1 MNNDTP
7 DDDRTVASPTP
18 NGPRPEADAAPA
30 PAPSARQESA
40 NALPL
45 GTYLDEFELR
55 SFAGEGGFSIVY
67 RAWDHSLKRQVAV
80 KEYFPSGMVGRS
92 GGTQV
97 VVRSER
103 HADAF
108 EAGLKAFVKEA
119 QLLAQFDHP
128 ALIKV
133 YRFWKANGSAYM
145 VMPFCEGITLR
156 DDWRSKADPPD
167 EMALMTLL
175 DPLTEALGVLHAERW
190 YHRDIAPD
198 NVMLLAGTRRPLLL
212 DFGAARQVIGDM
224 THALTVI
231 LKPGYA
237 PIEQWGEV
245 PGMKQGPWTDVYALA
260 AMIHFG
266 ITRRTPPPSVG
277 RLVND
282 GYEPLVRAAAGRY
295 SERFLAA
302 IDHALMVRPEQRTQS
317 IEQFR
322 DEIGLNDFARD
333 RTMTWMPNA
342 PSSGHTLMPDLELPD
357 AAPAQPVEPA
367 QPPSGPEFTQR
378 PGHTP
383 HSAFE
388 PAYEPRT
395 QPMAPPAPSSS
406 SSRPMVMFAAGL
418 VVTGVLGAGGYAL
431 FKPKAGGPDNAAP
444 SPAQVATTT
453 PPAAA
458 PASVAAPAPAPAP
471 SVPAPTSSPADFS
484 VTAEFQR
491 LAKAQTAGHSV
502 ELTLVRTTVRSEKD
516 SIAFTVKS
524 SQEGYLYVYNRGSD
538 GSLLQVYPNKK
549 SGSPKVR
556 KDVPID
562 LPRQADDELRISG
575 PSGTSELLVMVSK
588 LQRDHS
594 ALPARIE
601 HGYSFYPTGQAAAA
615 LAAKNDGPLPWFAGK
630 PKCPAGA
637 ATCTDEFGAAVVT
650 FNIVQ

>member
-7 DDDRTVASPTP
+7 DDDRTVTSPMPTGPQPAP
-18 NGPRPEADAAPA
+18 NAAPA
-30 PAPSARQESA
+30 PAPSGRQDSG

-55 SFAGEGGFSIVY
+55 SVAGEGGFSIVY

-103 HADAF
+103 HTDAF
-108 EAGLKAFVKEA
+108 EAGLKSFVEEA
-119 QLLAQFDHP
+119 RLLAQFDHP

-156 DDWRSKADPPD
+156 DDWRAKADPPD
-167 EMALMTLL
+167 ETALMTLL

-266 ITRRTPPPSVG
+266 IMRRTPPPSVG

-282 GYEPLVRAAAGRY
+282 GYEPLLQAAAGRY

-302 IDHALMVRPEQRTQS
+302 VDHALMVRPELRTQS

-322 DEIGLNDFARD
+322 DEIGLNDLRGTAR
-333 RTMTWMPNA
+333 
-342 PSSGHTLMPDLELPD
+342 
-357 AAPAQPVEPA
+357 
-367 QPPSGPEFTQR
+367 
-378 PGHTP
+378 
-383 HSAFE
+383 
-388 PAYEPRT
+388 
-395 QPMAPPAPSSS
+395 
-406 SSRPMVMFAAGL
+406 
-418 VVTGVLGAGGYAL
+418 
-431 FKPKAGGPDNAAP
+431 
-444 SPAQVATTT
+444 
-453 PPAAA
+453 
-458 PASVAAPAPAPAP
+458 
-471 SVPAPTSSPADFS
+471 
-484 VTAEFQR
+484 
-491 LAKAQTAGHSV
+491 
-502 ELTLVRTTVRSEKD
+502 
-516 SIAFTVKS
+516 
-524 SQEGYLYVYNRGSD
+524 
-538 GSLLQVYPNKK
+538 
-549 SGSPKVR
+549 
-556 KDVPID
+556 
-562 LPRQADDELRISG
+562 
-575 PSGTSELLVMVSK
+575 
-588 LQRDHS
+588 
-594 ALPARIE
+594 
-601 HGYSFYPTGQAAAA
+601 
-615 LAAKNDGPLPWFAGK
+615 
-630 PKCPAGA
+630 
-637 ATCTDEFGAAVVT
+637 
-650 FNIVQ
+650 

>member
-7 DDDRTVASPTP
+7 DDDRTIVQPPSSTGA
-18 NGPRPEADAAPA
+18 PRADAPA
-30 PAPSARQESA
+30 PAPAPAAGRQDSG

-55 SFAGEGGFSIVY
+55 TVAGEGGFSIVY

-103 HADAF
+103 HTDAF
-108 EAGLKAFVKEA
+108 EAGLRSFVEEA
-119 QLLAQFDHP
+119 RLLAQFDHP

-156 DDWRSKADPPD
+156 DDWRSKPDSPD

-260 AMIHFG
+260 ATIHFG
-266 ITRRTPPPSVG
+266 IMRRTPPPSVG

-282 GYEPLVRAAAGRY
+282 GYEPLTKAAAGRY

-302 IDHALMVRPEQRTQS
+302 VDHALAVRPELRTQS

-322 DEIGLNDFARD
+322 DEIGLNDFVRE
-333 RTMTWMPNA
+333 RTQTWMPNA
-342 PSSGHTLMPDLELPD
+342 AGASAGSTVMGAQASARTQLDAPKAVP
-357 AAPAQPVEPA
+357 AAPAAPA
-367 QPPSGPEFTQR
+367 AVEFTVKMDTA
-378 PGHTP
+378 PEP
-383 HSAFE
+383 LDFE
-388 PAYEPRT
+388 MRT
-395 QPMAPPAPSSS
+395 QPVTPAPAAAPPPPARNPLL
-406 SSRPMVMFAAGL
+406 MFGVGL
-418 VVTGVLGAGGYAL
+418 AVTGLLGVGGYAL
-431 FKPKAGGPDNAAP
+431 LKP
-444 SPAQVATTT
+444 
-453 PPAAA
+453 A
-458 PASVAAPAPAPAP
+458 PAPAPPPVVVGPAPTPAPAPAPAP
-471 SVPAPTSSPADFS
+471 VPAPEPAPAPVARPTEFNVTDEFS
-484 VTAEFQR
+484 R
-491 LAKAQTAGHSV
+491 LAKAQTAGHAV
-502 ELTLVRTTVRSEKD
+502 DVTLVRTTVRSEKD
-516 SIAFTVKS
+516 AIAFTVKS
-524 SQEGYLYVYNRGSD
+524 EQEGHLYIFNRGSD
-538 GSLLQVYPNKK
+538 GSLLQIYPNKK
-549 SGSPKVR
+549 SGLLRIR
-556 KDVPID
+556 KDAPTD
-562 LPRQADDELRISG
+562 LPRANDDELRISG

-588 LQRDHS
+588 LPRD
-594 ALPARIE
+594 LPPPARVD
-601 HGYSFYPTGQAAAA
+601 HGYSYYQTGPAAAA
-615 LAAKNDGPLPWFAGK
+615 LAAKHSGPLPWFAGK
-630 PKCPAGA
+630 PKCPASGDCA
-637 ATCTDEFGAAVVT
+637 DAFGANVVT

>member
-7 DDDRTVASPTP
+7 DDDRTVAQPAPT
-18 NGPRPEADAAPA
+18 GPRPTTDSSPVPA
-30 PAPSARQESA
+30 ARQDSG

-156 DDWRSKADPPD
+156 DDWKSKADPPD

-282 GYEPLVRAAAGRY
+282 GYEPLVKAAAGRY

-302 IDHALMVRPEQRTQS
+302 VDRALAVRPEQRTQS

-322 DEIGLNDFARD
+322 DEIGLNDFQRE
-333 RTMTWMPNA
+333 RTMTWMPSA
-342 PSSGHTLMPDLELPD
+342 SAGSGHTVMPDLELPD
-357 AAPAQPVEPA
+357 PMQAQPVEA
-367 QPPSGPEFTQR
+367 GISRSGPEFTIQS
-378 PGHTP
+378 G
-383 HSAFE
+383 
-388 PAYEPRT
+388 RT
-395 QPMAPPAPSSS
+395 APPTDFVPPASPARPEAASPS
-406 SSRPMVMFAAGL
+406 SSRPALLFVAGL
-418 VVTGVLGAGGYAL
+418 VVTGILGAGGYL
-431 FKPKAGGPDNAAP
+431 LLKPK
-444 SPAQVATTT
+444 
-453 PPAAA
+453 PPAK
-458 PASVAAPAPAPAP
+458 PVPDVAQQSEKPAPAP
-471 SVPAPTSSPADFS
+471 SSPSVQPAPVPDQKTPPAPPPPPVFDAVNDFKRI
-484 VTAEFQR
+484 VE
-491 LAKAQTAGHSV
+491 AQTASHQV
-502 ELTLVRTTVRSEKD
+502 EVSLVRTTVRSEKD
-516 SIAFTVKS
+516 DIAFTVKS
-524 SQEGYLYVYNRGSD
+524 AVDGYLYVFNHGSD
-538 GSLLQVYPNKK
+538 GSLLQLYPNKTE
-549 SGSPKVR
+549 GTPRLR
-556 KDVPID
+556 KNVPLN
-562 LPRQADDELRISG
+562 LPRDPGVKFNISG
-575 PSGTSELLVMVSK
+575 PSGVNHLLFIVST

-594 ALPARIE
+594 AFSPRNE
-601 HGYSFYPTGQAAAA
+601 SGFFFYPTGDTATA
-615 LAAKNDGPLPWFAGK
+615 LSVKHKGPLPWVAGT
-630 PKCPAGA
+630 PKCPPSGP
-637 ATCTDEFGAAVVT
+637 CNDEFGATVAT
-650 FNIVQ
+650 FNVVQ

>member
-7 DDDRTVASPTP
+7 DDDRTVASPMPT
-18 NGPRPEADAAPA
+18 GPRPSPAPA
-30 PAPSARQESA
+30 PAASARQDSG

-55 SFAGEGGFSIVY
+55 SVAGEGGFSIVY

-92 GGTQV
+92 AGTQV

-103 HADAF
+103 HTDAF
-108 EAGLKAFVKEA
+108 EAGLKSFVEEA
-119 QLLAQFDHP
+119 RLLAQFDHP

-156 DDWRSKADPPD
+156 DDWRAKADPPD
-167 EMALMTLL
+167 ETALMTLL

-282 GYEPLVRAAAGRY
+282 GYEPLVQAAAGRY

-302 IDHALMVRPEQRTQS
+302 VDHALMVRPEQRTQS

-322 DEIGLNDFARD
+322 DEIGLNDFSRD

-342 PSSGHTLMPDLELPD
+342 PSATSGQTVMPDLELPD
-357 AAPAQPVEPA
+357 NAPVPVTEPA
-367 QPPSGPEFTQR
+367 PPEFTQR
-378 PGHTP
+378 PGQP
-383 HSAFE
+383 EPLPFE
-388 PAYEPRT
+388 ART
-395 QPMAPPAPSSS
+395 QPMPAPAPAPSSGK
-406 SSRPMVMFAAGL
+406 PMMLFAAGL

-431 FKPKAGGPDNAAP
+431 LKPKASPPVTAAAP
-444 SPAQVATTT
+444 TQ
-453 PPAAA
+453 PPAAP
-458 PASVAAPAPAPAP
+458 PAQATTPAPAPAPAP
-471 SVPAPTSSPADFS
+471 APTPAPAAPAEFS
-484 VTAEFQR
+484 VTAEFAR
-491 LAKAQTAGHSV
+491 LAQAQTPGHTV

-524 SQEGYLYVYNRGSD
+524 AQDGYLYVYNRGSD

-549 SGSPKVR
+549 SGLLRVR
-556 KDVPID
+556 KDAAVD
-562 LPRQADDELRISG
+562 LPRQTDDELRISG
-575 PSGTSELLVMVSK
+575 PSGTSELLAVVSK
-588 LQRDHS
+588 LPRDHS
-594 ALPARIE
+594 ALPARNE

-615 LAAKNDGPLPWFAGK
+615 LAAKNEGPLPWFAGK
-630 PKCPAGA
+630 PKCPPGA

>member
-1 MNNDTP
+1 M
-7 DDDRTVASPTP
+7 
-18 NGPRPEADAAPA
+18 ADATPA
-30 PAPSARQESA
+30 SAPSARQDSG

-55 SFAGEGGFSIVY
+55 SVAGEGGFSIVY

-103 HADAF
+103 HTDAF
-108 EAGLKAFVKEA
+108 EAGLKSFVEEA
-119 QLLAQFDHP
+119 RLLAQFDHP

-156 DDWRSKADPPD
+156 DDWRSKAEAPD
-167 EMALMTLL
+167 ETALMTLL

-245 PGMKQGPWTDVYALA
+245 PGMQQGPWTDVYALA

-266 ITRRTPPPSVG
+266 IMRRTPPPSVG

-302 IDHALMVRPEQRTQS
+302 LDHALAVRPEHRTPS

-322 DEIGLNDFARD
+322 DEIGLNELVRE
-333 RTMTWMPNA
+333 RTMTWMPTPA
-342 PSSGHTLMPDLELPD
+342 GPTTRPPVTVMGAQASASPDVGPPAETGPVQEPGPSAAAVEFTFSPSLP
-357 AAPAQPVEPA
+357 AEPR
-367 QPPSGPEFTQR
+367 QPPL
-378 PGHTP
+378 
-383 HSAFE
+383 
-388 PAYEPRT
+388 
-395 QPMAPPAPSSS
+395 APPAPSSS
-406 SSRPMVMFAAGL
+406 RSPALLFAVGL
-418 VVTGVLGAGGYAL
+418 VVTGLLGAGGYAL
-431 FKPKAGGPDNAAP
+431 LK
-444 SPAQVATTT
+444 
-453 PPAAA
+453 
-458 PASVAAPAPAPAP
+458 PAPAP
-471 SVPAPTSSPADFS
+471 
-484 VTAEFQR
+484 
-491 LAKAQTAGHSV
+491 LAKAPTAAPTAAAVPEPAASEAAPALVTTPAPPPPPAGFDAVADFDRIVKLQTQGHAV

-516 SIAFTVKS
+516 AVEFTVKS
-524 SQEGYLYVYNRGSD
+524 NQDGYLYVLNYGSD
-538 GSLLQVYPNKK
+538 GSLMQVYPNRK
-549 SGSPKVR
+549 SGALRVR
-556 KDVPID
+556 KDVALD
-562 LPRQADDELRISG
+562 LPRKTDDELKISG
-575 PSGTSELLVMVSK
+575 PSGSNQLLVMVSK
-588 LQRDHS
+588 HPREMS
-594 ALPARIE
+594 PPARMDS
-601 HGYSFYPTGQAAAA
+601 GYAFYQTGPAAAA
-615 LAAKNDGPLPWFAGK
+615 LSAKHTGPQPWIAGK
-630 PKCPAGA
+630 PKCTGTEPCG
-637 ATCTDEFGAAVVT
+637 DEFGAAVAVYS
-650 FNIVQ
+650 IVQ